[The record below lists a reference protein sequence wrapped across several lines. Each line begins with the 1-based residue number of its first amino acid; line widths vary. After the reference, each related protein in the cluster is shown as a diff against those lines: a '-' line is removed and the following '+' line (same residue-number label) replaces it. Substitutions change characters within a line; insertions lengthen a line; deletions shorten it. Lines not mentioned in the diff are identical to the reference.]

1 MESHF
6 KIDFLGECAGRT
18 GLPLFPF
25 SPLALTLGI
34 RGLPVCMGHL
44 WVWIRVYPNRTAA
57 QTQCCV
63 LGGHPSSSQVSAAI
77 FMRFLER
84 EHVMVN
90 ILHEQQNSKSAARA
104 AKIMF

>member
-1 MESHF
+1 
-6 KIDFLGECAGRT
+6 
-18 GLPLFPF
+18 
-25 SPLALTLGI
+25 
-34 RGLPVCMGHL
+34 MGHL

-57 QTQCCV
+57 QTQCYV

-90 ILHEQQNSKSAARA
+90 ILHEQQQQNIQALQ
-104 AKIMF
+104 